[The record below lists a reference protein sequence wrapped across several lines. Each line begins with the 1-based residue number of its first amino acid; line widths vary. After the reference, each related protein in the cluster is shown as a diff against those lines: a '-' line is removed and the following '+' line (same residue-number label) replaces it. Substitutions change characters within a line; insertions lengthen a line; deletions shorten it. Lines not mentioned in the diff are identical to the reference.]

1 MPNEEFGIVGHY
13 GLFLL
18 YDFVEEDE
26 GRDGNY
32 ATITGTFKDFW
43 KQLEKIVSLATPTGI
58 EPVISSVTGR
68 HVNHYTTG
76 PLILSG
82 SDYT

>member
-32 ATITGTFKDFW
+32 ATITGTFKDF
-43 KQLEKIVSLATPTGI
+43 
-58 EPVISSVTGR
+58 
-68 HVNHYTTG
+68 
-76 PLILSG
+76 
-82 SDYT
+82 